1 MKSLAKETQSKLSLP
16 SERADISRRYL
27 RFPREIPSEKRLQE
41 FHIDDVSDVG
51 SASDCLKQTFIA
63 NLNQKHYPNKGF
75 DASPVWNL
83 NFCEASFLGET
94 SGSITKC
101 RLFPQ
106 TKPNKRPH
114 RKSMN
119 VVTTQELVTFSY
131 ESMVER
137 RESNV
142 DINHKNKRLQT
153 YLFSIRKNLVVCD
166 T

>member
-1 MKSLAKETQSKLSLP
+1 MKSLAKETQKKLLLA
-16 SERADISRRYL
+16 SERADISRRYQ
-27 RFPREIPSEKRLQE
+27 RFPRKIPSEKRLQE
-41 FHIDDVSDVG
+41 FDIDDVSDVG

-94 SGSITKC
+94 IGSITKC

-114 RKSMN
+114 RKSMK
-119 VVTTQELVTFSY
+119 VVTTKELVTFSY

-153 YLFSIRKNLVVCD
+153 
-166 T
+166 